1 MGVAAGL
8 SLLTGMARGKTPLRT
23 GYYALMTRLS
33 RLFRTDRRYEFERL
47 YAEKGDP
54 WGYFTRP
61 YEHEKYRQTLQF
73 ALEHCGGTGL
83 ALEVGCSVGV
93 FTKLMAEAFD
103 NVLAIDL
110 SREALRIA
118 ERELGATPNVELRP
132 GDFLALDLGRRA
144 FDVIFFAEVLYYVP
158 DERAADVCHALEH
171 LLTDRGVFVV
181 VHPAEVASGP
191 LIWDGVLS
199 EAFDKR
205 AEVTIEDPK
214 RPYVI
219 SIFGR
224 QEAMQAAA

>member
-8 SLLTGMARGKTPLRT
+8 SLLTGMARGQTPLRT
-23 GYYALMTRLS
+23 GYYALMTRLA
-33 RLFRTDRRYEFERL
+33 RLFGADRRYEFERL

-73 ALEHCGGTGL
+73 ALEHCAGTGL

-93 FTKLMAEAFD
+93 FTKLMAGAFD
-103 NVLAIDL
+103 NVLALDL

-118 ERELGATPNVELRP
+118 ERELAETPNVEVRQ
-132 GDFLALDLGRRA
+132 GDFLALDLGRRT

-158 DERAADVCHALEH
+158 DDRAADVCRTLEQ
-171 LLTDRGVFVV
+171 LLADRGVFVV
-181 VHPAEVASGP
+181 VHPAEVPSGP

-199 EAFDKR
+199 QAFDKR
-205 AEVTIEDPK
+205 AEVRIEDPK

-219 SIFGR
+219 SIYGR
-224 QEAMQAAA
+224 RASMQAAA